1 MKAVNFDDMTTK
13 ELVEF
18 YNSTNPEKK
27 VKKFSNRATAL
38 KRCAAAAAEV
48 KGTKLSAGVK
58 KSWADP
64 EVRERRSQRHAVKVD
79 GVEFTSLQAAYREFD
94 LDQKDHRA
102 FRKELKAAM
111 PKKLERHGKTWVAFE
126 R

>member
-1 MKAVNFDDMTTK
+1 MSDFKDMTAK

-18 YNSTNPEKK
+18 YNSVYPDKP
-27 VKKFSNRATAL
+27 VKKFSNKATAL
-38 KRCAAAAAEV
+38 KRCEAAAAEV
-48 KGTKLSAGVK
+48 KGNKLSNGVK

-64 EVRERRSQRHAVKVD
+64 DVRERRSQRHAVKVD
-79 GVEFTSLQAAYREFD
+79 GVEFTSLQAAYREFG

-102 FRKELKAAM
+102 FRIELKACM
-111 PKKLERHGKTWVAFE
+111 PNKLERHGKTWVAFE